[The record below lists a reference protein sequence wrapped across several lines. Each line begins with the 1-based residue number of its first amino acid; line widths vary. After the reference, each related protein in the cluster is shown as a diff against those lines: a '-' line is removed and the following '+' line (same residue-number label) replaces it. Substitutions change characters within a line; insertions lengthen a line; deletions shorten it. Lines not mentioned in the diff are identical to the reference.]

1 MRVRIDAITL
11 GMLLGGLGT
20 LTAPTNGAA
29 QSPAAVAPTHVIVMV
44 WDGLRPSAINPQD
57 TPRLAALRRDGVDF
71 RDHHSTWPTLTMINA
86 ASLATGSYPE
96 RHGFLGNSVYQP
108 LAEGNDAA
116 GEAIDF
122 AKPVFVEDYGVLG
135 ALDRHHDGHL
145 FRVPTLFETAQA
157 KGLTT
162 ATVGKS
168 GPAFLQ
174 DHHRGG
180 LIIDEHHVW
189 PERIAKKFATGNM
202 PLPLHTPVVYDETLR
217 LAEDNG
223 DPTARVPMQ
232 RLRDDTASDPVAGT
246 TTGNADAN
254 RYLVRAFM
262 KEAMTPAALPALS
275 VLWLRDPD
283 TTEHQYGPG
292 SKAVRD
298 ALAANDRLLGEL
310 LDRLGSTGLAA
321 TTDVIVMS
329 DHGHS
334 SVAGSP
340 LWFPPRALSNGAPG
354 GIDETAG
361 WSVSGEVRMA
371 ELLRRADPTLEVY
384 DDRACL
390 LAPSLSGIRRDGTA
404 VAPLQ
409 TDDSGATCKR
419 AGARYTSTVPPL
431 SGAFLLGKRS
441 IVVAS
446 NGGSEYLY
454 LPVHDRDSLDR
465 AVRALQQREQ
475 VGAIF
480 VSARRYPDLPVGTLP
495 LSAVRADAGSEETP
509 DLIVTYH
516 AEADTPLH
524 GAAGIEYAAMEG
536 NRGNHGSFSRRDVH
550 NTLIAS
556 GPHFRKG
563 YVDELPSGN
572 VDVAPTIA
580 RLLGLAFEADG
591 RVLSEALAGGRAQDY
606 RREGFIVR
614 AERAAEDLRL
624 CFATD
629 LDCNDRASAP
639 SRYQA
644 ALFGQR
650 LSLDGREWR
659 YFDSADVER

>member
-1 MRVRIDAITL
+1 MRVRIDALAVGWI
-11 GMLLGGLGT
+11 LGGLGA
-20 LTAPTNGAA
+20 LTAPPSVRA
-29 QSPAAVAPTHVIVMV
+29 QTPAVAAPTHVIVMV
-44 WDGLRPSAINPQD
+44 WDGLRPSAINATD
-57 TPRLAALRRDGVDF
+57 TPRLAALRRAGVDF

-108 LAEGNDAA
+108 RAEGVDAA

-135 ALDRHHDGHL
+135 ALDRRHEGHL
-145 FRVPTLFETAQA
+145 FRVPTLFEVAQA
-157 KGLTT
+157 KGLAT

-180 LIIDEHHVW
+180 VIIDEHHVW
-189 PERIAKKFATGNM
+189 PESFAKRVVADGA
-202 PLPLHTPVVYDETLR
+202 PLPLHTPVAYDGALA

-232 RLRDDTASDPVAGT
+232 RLRDDSASDPVVGT
-246 TTGNADAN
+246 VSGNTDAN
-254 RYLVRAFM
+254 RYLVRAFVN
-262 KEAMTPAALPALS
+262 EAMTPAALPALA

-310 LDRLGSTGLAA
+310 LDRLQATGLAA
-321 TTDVIVMS
+321 STDVIVMS

-354 GIDETAG
+354 SIDETAG
-361 WSVSGEVRMA
+361 YSVSGEVRMA

-384 DDRACL
+384 DDHQCL
-390 LAPSLSGIRRDGTA
+390 LAPSLSGILRDGTA
-404 VAPLQ
+404 VAPVQ
-409 TDDSGATCKR
+409 SDDSGATCRR
-419 AGARYTSTVPPL
+419 AGTRYTSAVPPL
-431 SGAFLLGKRS
+431 AGAFLLGKRS

-454 LPVHDRDSLDR
+454 LPEHDRDTLDR

-475 VGAIF
+475 VGAVF
-480 VSARRYPDLPVGTLP
+480 VSARRYPELPAGTLP

-516 AEADTPLH
+516 ADADTPLH

-536 NRGNHGSFSRRDVH
+536 NRGNHGSFGRRDVH

-572 VDVAPTIA
+572 VDVAPTLA
-580 RLLGLAFEADG
+580 HLLGLPFEADG
-591 RVLSEALAGGRAQDY
+591 RVLVEALAGARPGDARTDP
-606 RREGFIVR
+606 FVIR
-614 AERAAEDLRL
+614 AEHAVEGLHL
-624 CFATD
+624 CYATD
-629 LDCNDRASAP
+629 LECGDRAAAT

-644 ALFGQR
+644 ALRGRR
-650 LSLDGREWR
+650 LFLGGREWR
-659 YFDSADVER
+659 YFDSADAER